1 MFGRVDLAWKG
12 ILLGVLFLVA
22 RGRGVEWRGQG
33 AHLIGMNGGQKGL
46 EGRHQAQSRDF
57 VSRCGEDTPDHVDA
71 GPGTMWTL
79 VRGPCE
85 RWSRDHVDAGPGTV

>member
-22 RGRGVEWRGQG
+22 RGRGMEWRGQG
-33 AHLIGMNGGQKGL
+33 AHFIGMSGGQKGL

-57 VSRCGEDTPDHVDA
+57 VSRCGEGTPDHVDA
-71 GPGTMWTL
+71 GPGTMWML
-79 VRGPCE
+79 VRGPC
-85 RWSRDHVDAGPGTV
+85 RCWSGIEVPTEQG